1 VGRASGMMAIANLT
15 SRVTGFLRTVVL
27 ASVLGFAVLQDSY
40 QISNTLP
47 NIIYEFLIGGVL
59 SSVLIP
65 LLVRAQAEDADG
77 GEAYTRRL
85 ITLAGVGLLAATAL
99 ALATAAL
106 LTPLYVDAGSKA
118 DLGLAIRLAYL
129 LLPQIFFYGVG
140 AIFGAILN
148 SKGAFGAFA
157 WAPVL
162 NNVVMLLVLGAYV
175 LTPDPDTQILVL
187 GLGTTLGIIVQT
199 LVLIPSLRRAGF
211 RYRPMW
217 GWDPRLRAVGGRA
230 GWTVLY
236 VLAGQVGYVVMT
248 RVATSS
254 NPGAVSIYNN
264 AWLLLQ
270 VPYGVLGV
278 SLLTALMPRM
288 SRAAAAGRFDDV
300 ISDLSLG
307 SRMAAVLLIPISA
320 VFTAFG
326 PEIGTALFAWR
337 STNADGAELLG
348 TTLAVSAFG
357 LAPFAITL
365 LQTRVFYAMTDN
377 RTPFFVQLF
386 TVLVKVVLMLLSPL
400 LLPPTQVV
408 LGLAAANSAA
418 YVAGAVLGQVL
429 LRRRLGR
436 LPTGTI
442 LATAGR
448 ALVAAAIGAGAA
460 RGVLFLL
467 DSDPMRTLSSFGRA
481 WTSVFLAVVLGGPLI
496 VLVMRVLR
504 VREVD
509 PLLRRI
515 DRIADRLRARRGAP
529 R

>member
-1 VGRASGMMAIANLT
+1 
-15 SRVTGFLRTVVL
+15 
-27 ASVLGFAVLQDSY
+27 
-40 QISNTLP
+40 
-47 NIIYEFLIGGVL
+47 
-59 SSVLIP
+59 
-65 LLVRAQAEDADG
+65 
-77 GEAYTRRL
+77 
-85 ITLAGVGLLAATAL
+85 
-99 ALATAAL
+99 
-106 LTPLYVDAGSKA
+106 
-118 DLGLAIRLAYL
+118 
-129 LLPQIFFYGVG
+129 
-140 AIFGAILN
+140 
-148 SKGAFGAFA
+148 
-157 WAPVL
+157 
-162 NNVVMLLVLGAYV
+162 
-175 LTPDPDTQILVL
+175 
-187 GLGTTLGIIVQT
+187 
-199 LVLIPSLRRAGF
+199 
-211 RYRPMW
+211 
-217 GWDPRLRAVGGRA
+217 
-230 GWTVLY
+230 
-236 VLAGQVGYVVMT
+236 
-248 RVATSS
+248 
-254 NPGAVSIYNN
+254 
-264 AWLLLQ
+264 
-270 VPYGVLGV
+270 
-278 SLLTALMPRM
+278 
-288 SRAAAAGRFDDV
+288 
-300 ISDLSLG
+300 
-307 SRMAAVLLIPISA
+307 